1 MRCKRALSR
10 ADLNDD
16 IGLLGAGSFSNLLEN
31 GFAGEEVLTETSTQ
45 ATILARLALLHVQN
59 SAGLLPEEERRR
71 QKAIV
76 CATQAGHG

>member
-59 SAGLLPEEERRR
+59 LAGLLPEERRR
-71 QKAIV
+71 KKAIV